1 MREGGVPGGPDDIRA
16 GFPAFCAAVVPPGR
30 VGVASQPRQRAVDGA
45 GGDQAVEEGIAQFVV
60 QGALGNLEQQLVE
73 QRGGGR
79 VDRVVAVP
87 GRQLLDQALAFGV
100 VDHLAQDRQQGC
112 EQARRVAG
120 AIAELQRAAVVQ
132 VPFGAAVGQLGI
144 QPLAAVR
151 QVVVAGN
158 RPAIGRDRLEVGGDD
173 VAARRV
179 FLLWVVGERIE
190 AGLVRLALAAV
201 EDEARVHSL
210 RPLRQGRRGPPA
222 DIAGG
227 IGPDQVESWRMD
239 LRGRRAGLGQG
250 IGAIQL
256 VEGVEHRVLG
266 LEESPPHGDRG
277 LAGAGAEGVVDDR
290 TVGRAA
296 QGELHRRSALDRDFL
311 LLALQVD
318 PFALVPDLVGVVRV
332 DLLGDQVEVVVL
344 EHRQAP
350 AERAVV
356 AQRGEGV
363 ERLVVAIEFE
373 TGRAQ
378 LGLVPYRRR
387 GEADMRVAGQQGL
400 AAGGA
405 AAGDDPGVAALE
417 LRQAGVLQGLL
428 AETGEGAKVLP
439 VAGAQCAGGRQH
451 ALRMP
456 VEIEDAQVVAAQF
469 VADVGQHR
477 LGAEGGGEAV
487 GHVAGD
493 AQGVFGGEGTPG
505 YAQQV
510 EFERRRVVFLELV
523 DPVQVGLQHLPG
535 LRLLV
540 LAGAVFGGVVA
551 DAQGA
556 EQTVGIHQLGSEHF
570 GQLAARQA
578 PQHFHLEQAVLGV
591 HVAEGAVEVGLVLR
605 IQVRNPALVVA
616 HVDRRLQ
623 VGQGERAVAER
634 LLGMEVPGAA
644 GSRGGDRHGDHGQGA
659 FHRSFLLVVVPSILR
674 MPPARGIDR
683 MLGPWKSLVNREE
696 PPCRTTRLP
705 AP

>member
-1 MREGGVPGGPDDIRA
+1 
-16 GFPAFCAAVVPPGR
+16 
-30 VGVASQPRQRAVDGA
+30 
-45 GGDQAVEEGIAQFVV
+45 
-60 QGALGNLEQQLVE
+60 
-73 QRGGGR
+73 
-79 VDRVVAVP
+79 
-87 GRQLLDQALAFGV
+87 
-100 VDHLAQDRQQGC
+100 
-112 EQARRVAG
+112 
-120 AIAELQRAAVVQ
+120 
-132 VPFGAAVGQLGI
+132 
-144 QPLAAVR
+144 
-151 QVVVAGN
+151 
-158 RPAIGRDRLEVGGDD
+158 
-173 VAARRV
+173 
-179 FLLWVVGERIE
+179 
-190 AGLVRLALAAV
+190 
-201 EDEARVHSL
+201 
-210 RPLRQGRRGPPA
+210 
-222 DIAGG
+222 
-227 IGPDQVESWRMD
+227 
-239 LRGRRAGLGQG
+239 
-250 IGAIQL
+250 
-256 VEGVEHRVLG
+256 
-266 LEESPPHGDRG
+266 
-277 LAGAGAEGVVDDR
+277 
-290 TVGRAA
+290 
-296 QGELHRRSALDRDFL
+296 
-311 LLALQVD
+311 
-318 PFALVPDLVGVVRV
+318 
-332 DLLGDQVEVVVL
+332 
-344 EHRQAP
+344 
-350 AERAVV
+350 
-356 AQRGEGV
+356 
-363 ERLVVAIEFE
+363 
-373 TGRAQ
+373 
-378 LGLVPYRRR
+378 
-387 GEADMRVAGQQGL
+387 MRVAGQQGL

-428 AETGEGAKVLP
+428 AETGEGAEVLP

-493 AQGVFGGEGTPG
+493 AQGIFGGEGTPG
-505 YAQQV
+505 YAQQI

-523 DPVQVGLQHLPG
+523 DPVQVGLQHFPG